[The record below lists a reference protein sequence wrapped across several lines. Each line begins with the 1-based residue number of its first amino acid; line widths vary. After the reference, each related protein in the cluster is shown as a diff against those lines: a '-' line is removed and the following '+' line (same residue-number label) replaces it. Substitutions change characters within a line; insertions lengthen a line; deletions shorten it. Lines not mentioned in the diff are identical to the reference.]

1 MPEGRRNVW
10 LTPQQARRLGRACAP
25 GCVRSGGGWLCYG
38 TTPPTP

>member
-1 MPEGRRNVW
+1 MKTAAPT
-10 LTPQQARRLGRACAP
+10 LTP